1 MALDGLSDDD
11 VRSVLTDAR
20 RVAVVGAS
28 DRPERPSFGVMA
40 WLASRG
46 YDVTPVNPA
55 LKGQQVL
62 GRIVAGSLQAACP
75 LDMVDVFR
83 RSDSAGQVVDEAIRL
98 RARVVWLQLG
108 VVDHAAADRARR
120 AGLTVVMD
128 RCPKIEFFRL
138 GMGNPRYPSAL
149 RTGVKAASDRQSEAA
164 S

>member
-1 MALDGLSDDD
+1 MALDRLSDDE
-11 VRSVLTDAR
+11 VRAVLTQTR

-40 WLASRG
+40 WLVARG
-46 YDVTPVNPA
+46 YEVSPVNPE
-55 LKGQQVL
+55 LDGRYIL
-62 GRIVAGSLQAACP
+62 GRKVEASLTAACP

-83 RSDSAGQVVDEAIRL
+83 RSESAGAVVDEAVRL

-138 GMGNPRYPSAL
+138 GMGNPRYP
-149 RTGVKAASDRQSEAA
+149 GAAAAEAEG
-164 S
+164 SPS